1 MQIKKETKTACKS
14 GFSIW
19 RRPGA
24 TKAVEWPG
32 RLRAAYPR
40 RRAVGFSGK
49 TNSTGSILSCIGKKG
64 RARGGGRIL
73 GPSPFDRETRSPPS
87 PSPRACLYRSLSL
100 LGSEFAALA
109 AFVEKSVPLYPGS
122 SSFVFA
128 PRGTFPAGLLSPM
141 ALALGE
147 RVEGWG
153 GGWSCSRSF
162 LSRRRR
168 GVESYGTRDV
178 HLAFG
183 RFLLRSLIS
192 FGGLRDGV
200 FWRQSPADTSMDN
213 CGRFPDC
220 SRERMFRRGPAVTQ
234 LPLPFVCSEKGA
246 RTAVFDRRLR
256 LCKSPIVFCL

>member
-1 MQIKKETKTACKS
+1 MQIKKETKIACKS

-147 RVEGWG
+147 RGEGWG
-153 GGWSCSRSF
+153 GMVLFSLVLVEEKKGGRILWDTGRPSRF
-162 LSRRRR
+162 WK
-168 GVESYGTRDV
+168 V
-178 HLAFG
+178 LA
-183 RFLLRSLIS
+183 
-192 FGGLRDGV
+192 
-200 FWRQSPADTSMDN
+200 
-213 CGRFPDC
+213 
-220 SRERMFRRGPAVTQ
+220 
-234 LPLPFVCSEKGA
+234 
-246 RTAVFDRRLR
+246 AVFDFFWWITGWGLLEAVTRGHLDGQLR
-256 LCKSPIVFCL
+256 PLPGLFAGTYVSARTGSNSASASVCLFRKGSANGGVPSAITSL